1 VYGTVAAKAR
11 TPRSSWIEAGLRALA
26 AGGPDAVRVESL
38 AQTLGVT
45 KGGFYWHFAD
55 RGALLEEMLDRWEQ
69 VMVDAV
75 IERVDAGAGDARARL
90 RRLFRLAA
98 SVEKLLDV
106 ELAIRDWARRDPGV
120 AERVRRVDNR
130 RMSYLR
136 QLFGALYDDPADVE
150 VRCLL
155 VMSLFIGNH
164 FIAAGHGGRTRS
176 AVLKDAVRWLDSSP
190 PMARGSAGS
199 RR

>member
-1 VYGTVAAKAR
+1 MAAPTR
-11 TPRSSWIEAGLRALA
+11 TPRSGWIDAGLRALA
-26 AGGPDAVRVESL
+26 TGGPDAVRVESL
-38 AQTLGVT
+38 AQHLGVT
-45 KGGFYWHFAD
+45 KGGFYWHFDD
-55 RGALLEEMLDRWEQ
+55 RRALLKEMLDRWEQ

-75 IERVDAGAGDARARL
+75 IERVDAGGGDAGTRL
-90 RRLFRLAA
+90 RRLFGLAA
-98 SVEKLLDV
+98 SVDDLLDV

-120 AERVRRVDNR
+120 ADRVRRVDNR

-136 QLFGALYDDPADVE
+136 ELFGALYDDPADVE

-164 FIAAGHGGRTRS
+164 FVAVDHGGRTRS

-190 PMARGSAGS
+190 PMAREAG
-199 RR
+199 